1 MLLYRN
7 NYLAAVATAEQVL
20 HRIGRTLE
28 PVEGCRVDE
37 HPQPAAV
44 IQIEDPLGGL
54 GEEPAA

>member
-7 NYLAAVATAEQVL
+7 NHLASVAPTQQVFD
-20 HRIGRTLE
+20 RIGRTLE

-44 IQIEDPLGGL
+44 IQIEDALGGL